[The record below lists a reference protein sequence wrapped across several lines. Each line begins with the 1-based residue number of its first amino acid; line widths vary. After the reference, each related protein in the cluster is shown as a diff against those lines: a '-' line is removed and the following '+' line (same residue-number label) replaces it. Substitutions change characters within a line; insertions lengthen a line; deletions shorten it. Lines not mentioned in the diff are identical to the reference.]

1 MPPGVAH
8 SLLGVPVLRTWG
20 TRAWFRRPVTIF
32 ALTVLTGSVGACA
45 GGDTPPAAPP
55 AAASAAAS
63 PAPQPEFCGAVIDLL
78 QVLEVGPD
86 ISSTSTPQ
94 DVATALQA
102 FGAQVEPPL
111 ATLERAMPDLIRPD
125 VETLGRQAR
134 SAVATKTS
142 APLDTPEVDAA
153 LSRLRVNSVR
163 QCGIKE
169 VRVISNEYRYEGMPS
184 NLVGGAFDLTL
195 INLGV
200 EPHEM
205 RVFRIQEG
213 EQRPFATL
221 IALPQDQ
228 ADDVLTLVEPTPSA
242 KPGSNDADVI
252 KLTPGRYGIACL
264 QTQGSTPT
272 ADGSGPLHATLGE
285 AAEFTVQ

>member
-1 MPPGVAH
+1 
-8 SLLGVPVLRTWG
+8 
-20 TRAWFRRPVTIF
+20 
-32 ALTVLTGSVGACA
+32 
-45 GGDTPPAAPP
+45 
-55 AAASAAAS
+55 
-63 PAPQPEFCGAVIDLL
+63 
-78 QVLEVGPD
+78 
-86 ISSTSTPQ
+86 
-94 DVATALQA
+94 
-102 FGAQVEPPL
+102 
-111 ATLERAMPDLIRPD
+111 MPDFLRQD

-142 APLDTPEVDAA
+142 TPLDTPEFDAA
-153 LSRLRVNSVR
+153 LSRLRINSVR

-169 VRVISNEYRYEGMPS
+169 VRVISTEYRYEGMPS

-195 INLGV
+195 INLGA

-205 RVFRIQEG
+205 RVFRIQDG

-221 IALPQDQ
+221 IGLPQDQ
-228 ADDVLTLVEPTPSA
+228 ADDVLTRVEPTPSA

-272 ADGSGPLHATLGE
+272 QDGTGPLHAALGE

>member
-1 MPPGVAH
+1 MV
-8 SLLGVPVLRTWG
+8 
-20 TRAWFRRPVTIF
+20 IF
-32 ALTVLTGSVGACA
+32 TLTVLTGSVGACA
-45 GGDTPPAAPP
+45 AGDTPPPAAPP
-55 AAASAAAS
+55 AGTSASAS
-63 PAPQPEFCGAVIDLL
+63 PTPQPEFCGAVIDLL
-78 QVLEVGPD
+78 QVLEMGPD

-111 ATLERAMPDLIRPD
+111 ATLERSMPDFLRQD

-142 APLDTPEVDAA
+142 TPLDTPEFDAA
-153 LSRLRVNSVR
+153 LSRLRINSVR

-169 VRVISNEYRYEGMPS
+169 VRVISTEYRYEGMPS

-195 INLGV
+195 INLGA

-205 RVFRIQEG
+205 RVFRIQDG

-221 IALPQDQ
+221 IGLPQDQ
-228 ADDVLTLVEPTPSA
+228 ADDVLTRVEPTPSA

-252 KLTPGRYGIACL
+252 KLRPGRYGIACL

-272 ADGSGPLHATLGE
+272 QDGTGPLHAALGE

>member
-1 MPPGVAH
+1 MA
-8 SLLGVPVLRTWG
+8 
-20 TRAWFRRPVTIF
+20 IF
-32 ALTVLTGSVGACA
+32 ALIVLTGSVGACS
-45 GGDTPPAAPP
+45 GGDAPAAAPP
-55 AAASAAAS
+55 AGTPAPAA
-63 PAPQPEFCGAVIDLL
+63 PAPQPEFCGAVVDLL

-86 ISSTSTPQ
+86 ISSTSTPP

-111 ATLERAMPDLIRPD
+111 TTLEKAMPDPIRPD
-125 VETLGRQAR
+125 VETLGRLAR
-134 SAVATKTS
+134 SAVSTKTS
-142 APLDTPEVDAA
+142 APLDTPDFDAA
-153 LSRLRVNSVR
+153 LSRLRINSVR
-163 QCGIKE
+163 QCSIKE
-169 VRVISNEYRYEGMPS
+169 VRVISTEYRYEGMPT
-184 NLVGGAFDLTL
+184 NLVGGTFDLTL
-195 INLGV
+195 INLGA

-205 RVFRIQEG
+205 RVFRIQDG

-221 IALPQDQ
+221 VGLPQDQ
-228 ADDVLTLVEPTPSA
+228 TNDLLTLVEPTPSA

-272 ADGSGPLHATLGE
+272 ADGAGPLHATLGE